1 MSTAEKLGAKERAWW
16 NESMGDF
23 SSWTSFDIY
32 TWIDVGDAMLPWIPK
47 ATANERFPGLTF
59 SLIRL
64 SSCSCGSLGSSFGSS
79 SEDIPDVQWLTC
91 SIRSSS
97 VFAVCLASASW
108 RGPRLVW
115 QHSASIQWGSLC
127 FGVCVRKSH
136 VHWIGQDVGNRLR
149 KHEHPQNQRNY
160 ICLSQSLEANISPS
174 STCTWPSWP
183 WYTMRIWIWFE
194 HSIPAVLVHY
204 HNPLKLP
211 YWDTPDFWT
220 HTHTHIGCSLHVQ
233 ANKLSSKAATVVS
246 NYAQV
251 AQQALRWIT
260 IHFCWYWGR
269 QKNIVRFTTCVTPIC
284 AKLNGQ
290 NDAQC

>member
-1 MSTAEKLGAKERAWW
+1 MWEMRCFLEYQKRPQM
-16 NESMGDF
+16 N
-23 SSWTSFDIY
+23 
-32 TWIDVGDAMLPWIPK
+32 
-47 ATANERFPGLTF
+47 
-59 SLIRL
+59 
-64 SSCSCGSLGSSFGSS
+64 GSLAWHFHSYACPAAAVAVWEVLSEVL

-220 HTHTHIGCSLHVQ
+220 HTHTLGAPFMSRRTSYLPRQ
-233 ANKLSSKAATVVS
+233 PQWSRTM
-246 NYAQV
+246 
-251 AQQALRWIT
+251 LRWLS
-260 IHFCWYWGR
+260 R
-269 QKNIVRFTTCVTPIC
+269 RCVE
-284 AKLNGQ
+284 
-290 NDAQC
+290 